1 MEEKKIKSRLT
12 IKQIQDWEKNFVK
25 KKRIVLD
32 EETSVKIAICKLVE
46 EVGEVAKA
54 LLEDRWN
61 EIQAEVSDVIVFACK
76 IANIAEEFHGVD
88 NLTDVLKRK
97 MGYCET
103 RTYDKKKTKF
113 DKPNNREFK

>member
-1 MEEKKIKSRLT
+1 MAKKVKSHLT

-25 KKRIVLD
+25 KKGVVLD

-46 EVGEVAKA
+46 EVGEIAKA

-76 IANIAEEFHGVD
+76 IANIAEKFHGAD
-88 NLTDVLKRK
+88 DLTDVLERK
-97 MGYCET
+97 IRYCET

-113 DKPNNREFK
+113 DKPKNREFK